1 MTIET
6 LFEKIRANINNPEA
20 ILNFLDIYETLHP
33 ESTLEP
39 DALID
44 AETAFLRTNLEK
56 ITNHIQN
63 YQKKLRDDP
72 RTEIE
77 RLNDDVRERTRP
89 FFEKNYLW
97 KPGTELPQTIPC
109 LCGGMLRLLK
119 KRVQYYGGC
128 SDPNCHRTRSIKPWP
143 YKFYDSK
150 KESEKEEGI

>member
-1 MTIET
+1 MNIET
-6 LFEKIRANINNPEA
+6 LIRKIRENINDPEA
-20 ILNFLDIYETLHP
+20 ILNFLNIYETLHP

-39 DALID
+39 DDPID
-44 AETAFLRTNLEK
+44 AETAFLRANLEK

-63 YQKKLRDDP
+63 YQKKLKDDP

-109 LCGGMLRLLK
+109 ICGGTLYLRK
-119 KRVQYYGGC
+119 TRVHFYGGC
-128 SDPNCHRTRSIKPWP
+128 SDPTCKRTRSIKPWP
-143 YKFYDSK
+143 YKF
-150 KESEKEEGI
+150 